1 MLNKLFGENG
11 IFGVKGQKY
20 YQNQFE
26 KKFNKLSENASKKK
40 QGFKE
45 NAKGVLITSYVL
57 TLLLN
62 IIFNTQ
68 YGYSLFSMLGMSLVE
83 FPFAIP
89 FGIIAYNVYKSIK
102 GDVNKKIDKEVKKI
116 EEYNIALEKANS
128 LAENEQNVK
137 VQTENNNVTST
148 KDNNLSNIKPIVGRL
163 PEEDIVVNDSLDLSG
178 ISMPFGEDECF
189 GIFAQQETK
198 GYQRVRRREE

>member
-1 MLNKLFGENG
+1 MLDKLFGENG
-11 IFGVKGQKY
+11 IFGAKGQKY

-57 TLLLN
+57 TLLCN

-89 FGIIAYNVYKSIK
+89 FGIITYNVYKSIK
-102 GDVNKKIDKEVKKI
+102 GDVNKKIDKEIKKI
-116 EEYNIALEKANS
+116 DEYNNALEKANA
-128 LAENEQNVK
+128 LAENDQNVK

-148 KDNNLSNIKPIVGRL
+148 KDNNQSNIKPIVGKL
-163 PEEDIVVNDSLDLSG
+163 PEEDIVVNDSSNFSFIPVTFSETTSFDT
-178 ISMPFGEDECF
+178 FV
-189 GIFAQQETK
+189 QQETT
-198 GYQRVRRREE
+198 GQQRVRRR

>member
-11 IFGVKGQKY
+11 IFGAKGQKY

-57 TLLLN
+57 TLLCN

-102 GDVNKKIDKEVKKI
+102 GDVNKKIDKEIKKI
-116 EEYNIALEKANS
+116 EEYNNALEKANA
-128 LAENEQNVK
+128 LEETEQNVK
-137 VQTENNNVTST
+137 EQTNGNNVTSI
-148 KDNNLSNIKPIVGRL
+148 KDNNQSNIKPIVGKL
-163 PEEDIVVNDSLDLSG
+163 PEEDIVVNDSSNFSFIPVTFSETTSFDT
-178 ISMPFGEDECF
+178 FV
-189 GIFAQQETK
+189 QQETN
-198 GYQRVRRREE
+198 GQQRVRRR

>member
-1 MLNKLFGENG
+1 MLDKLFGENG
-11 IFGVKGQKY
+11 IFGAKGQKY

-26 KKFNKLSENASKKK
+26 KKFNKLSENASNKK

-57 TLLLN
+57 TLLCN

-89 FGIIAYNVYKSIK
+89 FGIITYNVYKSIK
-102 GDVNKKIDKEVKKI
+102 GDVNKKIDKEIKKI
-116 EEYNIALEKANS
+116 DEYNNALEKANA

-148 KDNNLSNIKPIVGRL
+148 KDNNQSNIKPIVGKL
-163 PEEDIVVNDSLDLSG
+163 PEEDVVVNDSSNFSFIPVTFSETTSFDT
-178 ISMPFGEDECF
+178 FV
-189 GIFAQQETK
+189 QQETT
-198 GYQRVRRREE
+198 GQQRVRRR

>member
-1 MLNKLFGENG
+1 MLDKLFGKNG
-11 IFGVKGQKY
+11 IFGAKGQKY

-45 NAKGVLITSYVL
+45 NAKGILITSYVL

-102 GDVNKKIDKEVKKI
+102 GDVNKKIDKEIKKI
-116 EEYNIALEKANS
+116 DEYNNALEKANA
-128 LAENEQNVK
+128 LAENNQNVK

-148 KDNNLSNIKPIVGRL
+148 KDNSQSNIKPIVGKL
-163 PEEDIVVNDSLDLSG
+163 PEEDIVVNDSSNFSFIPVTFSETTSFDS
-178 ISMPFGEDECF
+178 FV
-189 GIFAQQETK
+189 QQETT
-198 GYQRVRRREE
+198 GQQRVRRR

>member
-1 MLNKLFGENG
+1 MLDKLFGENG
-11 IFGVKGQKY
+11 IFGAKGQKY
-20 YQNQFE
+20 YQNQLD
-26 KKFNKLSENASKKK
+26 KKFNKLSESAGKKK

-89 FGIIAYNVYKSIK
+89 VGIIVYNVYKSIK
-102 GDVNKKIDKEVKKI
+102 GDVNKKIDKEIKKI
-116 EEYNIALEKANS
+116 EEYNNALEKANA
-128 LAENEQNVK
+128 LEETEQNVK

-148 KDNNLSNIKPIVGRL
+148 KDNNQSNIKPIVGKL
-163 PEEDIVVNDSLDLSG
+163 PEEDIVVNDSLDFSF
-178 ISMPFGEDECF
+178 IPVTFSETTSFDTF
-189 GIFAQQETK
+189 VQQETT
-198 GYQRVRRREE
+198 GQQRIRRR

>member
-1 MLNKLFGENG
+1 MLDKLFGKNG
-11 IFGVKGQKY
+11 IFGAKGQKY

-45 NAKGVLITSYVL
+45 NAKGILITSYVL

-102 GDVNKKIDKEVKKI
+102 GDVNKKIDKEIKKI
-116 EEYNIALEKANS
+116 DEYNNALEKANA
-128 LAENEQNVK
+128 LAENNQNVK

-148 KDNNLSNIKPIVGRL
+148 KDNSQSNIKPIVGKL
-163 PEEDIVVNDSLDLSG
+163 PEEDIVVNDSSNFSFIPVTFSETTSFDT
-178 ISMPFGEDECF
+178 FV
-189 GIFAQQETK
+189 QQETT
-198 GYQRVRRREE
+198 GQQRVRRR

>member
-1 MLNKLFGENG
+1 MLDKLFGKNG
-11 IFGVKGQKY
+11 IFGAKGQKY

-57 TLLLN
+57 TLLCN

-102 GDVNKKIDKEVKKI
+102 GDVNKKIDKEIKKI
-116 EEYNIALEKANS
+116 DEYNNALEKANA
-128 LAENEQNVK
+128 LAENNQNVK

-148 KDNNLSNIKPIVGRL
+148 KDNSQSNIKPIVGKL
-163 PEEDIVVNDSLDLSG
+163 PEEDIVVNDSSNFSFIPVTFSETTSFDS
-178 ISMPFGEDECF
+178 FV
-189 GIFAQQETK
+189 QQETT
-198 GYQRVRRREE
+198 GQQRVRRR

>member
-1 MLNKLFGENG
+1 MLDKLFGENG
-11 IFGVKGQKY
+11 IFGAKGQKY

-45 NAKGVLITSYVL
+45 NAKGILITSYVL

-89 FGIIAYNVYKSIK
+89 FGIITYNVYKFIK
-102 GDVNKKIDKEVKKI
+102 GDVNKKIDKEIKKI
-116 EEYNIALEKANS
+116 DEYNNALEKANA
-128 LAENEQNVK
+128 LAENNQNVK

-148 KDNNLSNIKPIVGRL
+148 KDNSQSNIKPIVGKL
-163 PEEDIVVNDSLDLSG
+163 PEEDIVVNDSSNFSFIPVTFSETTSFDS
-178 ISMPFGEDECF
+178 FV
-189 GIFAQQETK
+189 QQETT
-198 GYQRVRRREE
+198 GQQRVRRR

>member
-1 MLNKLFGENG
+1 MLDKLFGENG
-11 IFGVKGQKY
+11 IFGAKGQKY

-26 KKFNKLSENASKKK
+26 KKFNKISENASKKK

-89 FGIIAYNVYKSIK
+89 VGILGYNIYKSIK
-102 GDVNKKIDKEVKKI
+102 GDVNKKIDKEMKKI
-116 EEYNIALEKANS
+116 EEYNNALEKANY
-128 LAENEQNVK
+128 LEEDEQNVK
-137 VQTENNNVTST
+137 KQTNGNNVTST
-148 KDNNLSNIKPIVGRL
+148 KDNNQSNIKPIVGKL
-163 PEEDIVVNDSLDLSG
+163 PEEDIVVNDPSD
-178 ISMPFGEDECF
+178 
-189 GIFAQQETK
+189 FAFIPVTFSETTSFDTFVQQETN
-198 GYQRVRRREE
+198 GQQRVRRR

>member
-57 TLLLN
+57 TLLCN

-116 EEYNIALEKANS
+116 EDYNKTLEKANS

-148 KDNNLSNIKPIVGRL
+148 KDNNQSNIKPIVGKL

-189 GIFAQQETK
+189 GIFAKQETT
-198 GYQRVRRREE
+198 GQQRVRRR

>member
-1 MLNKLFGENG
+1 MLDKLFGENG
-11 IFGVKGQKY
+11 IFGAKGQKY

-45 NAKGVLITSYVL
+45 NAKGVLITSYAL
-57 TLLLN
+57 TLLCN

-102 GDVNKKIDKEVKKI
+102 GDVNKKIDKEIKKI
-116 EEYNIALEKANS
+116 EEYNNALEKANA
-128 LAENEQNVK
+128 LEENEQNVK
-137 VQTENNNVTST
+137 VQTENNNVIST
-148 KDNNLSNIKPIVGRL
+148 KGNNQNNIKPIVGKL
-163 PEEDIVVNDSLDLSG
+163 PEEDIVVNDSLDFDFIPVTFSET
-178 ISMPFGEDECF
+178 SSFDTF
-189 GIFAQQETK
+189 VQQETTGK
-198 GYQRVRRREE
+198 QRIRRR

>member
-1 MLNKLFGENG
+1 MLDKLFGENG
-11 IFGVKGQKY
+11 IFGAKGQKY
-20 YQNQFE
+20 YKNQFE

-57 TLLLN
+57 TLLCN

-89 FGIIAYNVYKSIK
+89 FGIITYNVYKFIK
-102 GDVNKKIDKEVKKI
+102 GDVNKKIDKEIKKI
-116 EEYNIALEKANS
+116 DEYNNALEKANA

-148 KDNNLSNIKPIVGRL
+148 KDNNQSNIKPIVGKL
-163 PEEDIVVNDSLDLSG
+163 PEEDIVVDDLSNFSF
-178 ISMPFGEDECF
+178 IPVTFSETTSFDSF
-189 GIFAQQETK
+189 VQQETT
-198 GYQRVRRREE
+198 GQQRVRRR